1 MSFFRSHM
9 GLMLIYATAVAAYF
23 SLLWKTERRDRI
35 RMFLLIFCSLFF
47 GGIAIG
53 WAMFPF
59 PR

>member
-1 MSFFRSHM
+1 MSFFRTHM
-9 GLMLIYATAVAAYF
+9 GLMFVYAFAVALYF
-23 SLLWKTERRDRI
+23 SLLWKYERRDRI
-35 RMFLLIFCSLFF
+35 RTFLVIFCSLFF